1 MSAKSSYLRQ
11 IRGCLPCSG
20 KTKKRLLQSLDT
32 ELDAYLSEHPKAS
45 RQELALRFGQPA
57 HIAAECVVNTDT
69 AELLSAY
76 RLRRTVMIALTAVL
90 AVIVISWTGTIFW
103 VIEDAKNQRFSYN
116 EIVIEDPDPTDD
128 PSLHDDYVIA
138 P

>member
-20 KTKKRLLQSLDT
+20 KTKTRLLQSLSA

-45 RQELALRFGQPA
+45 RQELALRFGQPSR
-57 HIAAECVVNTDT
+57 IAADCVVNTDT

-76 RLRRTVMIALTAVL
+76 RLRRTVILCVTAVL
-90 AVIVISWTGTIFW
+90 AAIVISWTGTLLW
-103 VIEDAKNQRFSYN
+103 VVEDIKSQRFSYN
-116 EIVIEDPDPTDD
+116 EIVIEDADPTDD